1 MKSRYWKL
9 KRKNKNWEKREG
21 ALLVRGVDLAR
32 ERSAFPTR
40 RARVKRGE
48 SAHARVEARV
58 TRSPTRGAIPRSPTI
73 PRIDFQSALIAG
85 PSLTKLFV
93 LRDPVAEQPFDPLL
107 PRFNAP
113 PLIVSSP
120 RSKCGVKEANSWSK
134 CRARM

>member
-1 MKSRYWKL
+1 MGKEGRGSSGQRGRLGAGK
-9 KRKNKNWEKREG
+9 KRISNEARTGEEG
-21 ALLVRGVDLAR
+21 RKCTR
-32 ERSAFPTR
+32 TSRSARDTQPNAR
-40 RARVKRGE
+40 RN
-48 SAHARVEARV
+48 SAKPV
-58 TRSPTRGAIPRSPTI
+58 I

-113 PLIVSSP
+113 PLIVSLPVPSP
-120 RSKCGVKEANSWSK
+120 RCKCGVKEANSWSK